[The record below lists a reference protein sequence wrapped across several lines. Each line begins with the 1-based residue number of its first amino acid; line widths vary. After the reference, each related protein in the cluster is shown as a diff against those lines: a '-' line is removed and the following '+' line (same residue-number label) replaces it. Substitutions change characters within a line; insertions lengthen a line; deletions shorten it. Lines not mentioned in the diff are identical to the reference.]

1 MRAVTVPFERKKD
14 KIMGLSEPVD
24 RSLSHIRRIKC
35 EGYARA
41 DGMLDIEGELRDT
54 KSYDFPSSTHGT
66 LKAGEHIHQMQVRIT
81 IDFSLTIR
89 DAEAVT
95 LSGPYQICPKGA
107 ENIKGLIGL
116 TIGPGWK
123 RKVQQAIG
131 GPKGCTHITELMG
144 PMATTAFQTLYGEK
158 AKANRESGEDTSLGQ
173 SNISTPLPSLTNS
186 CIAYAEEEPAQQ

>member
-1 MRAVTVPFERKKD
+1 
-14 KIMGLSEPVD
+14 MGLSEPVD

-66 LKAGEHIHQMQVRIT
+66 LKAGEHIHHMQVRIT

-107 ENIKGLIGL
+107 ENIGLETQSPASDWRAKRLYPHHRIN
-116 TIGPGWK
+116 GP
-123 RKVQQAIG
+123 
-131 GPKGCTHITELMG
+131 
-144 PMATTAFQTLYGEK
+144 YG
-158 AKANRESGEDTSLGQ
+158 NNSFSDPVWRESQ
-173 SNISTPLPSLTNS
+173 SKSGVRGGHIPWTVKYQHTATKPDK
-186 CIAYAEEEPAQQ
+186 

>member
-1 MRAVTVPFERKKD
+1 
-14 KIMGLSEPVD
+14 
-24 RSLSHIRRIKC
+24 
-35 EGYARA
+35 
-41 DGMLDIEGELRDT
+41 
-54 KSYDFPSSTHGT
+54 
-66 LKAGEHIHQMQVRIT
+66 MQVRIT

-95 LSGPYQICPKGA
+95 LSGPYRICPKGA
-107 ENIKGLIGL
+107 DNIKGLIGL

-158 AKANRESGEDTSLGQ
+158 AKAKREAGKETAHART
-173 SNISTPLPSLTNS
+173 NISTPLPSLTDT
-186 CIAYAEEEPAQQ
+186 CIAYAAEKE